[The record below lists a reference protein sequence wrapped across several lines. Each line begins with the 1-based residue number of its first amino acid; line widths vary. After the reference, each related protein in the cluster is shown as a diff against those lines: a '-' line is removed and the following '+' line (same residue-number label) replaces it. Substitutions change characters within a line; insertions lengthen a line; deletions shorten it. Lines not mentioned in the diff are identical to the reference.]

1 MYLENNFW
9 GRLVFFN
16 EHAATKIK
24 GSSMLDPLN
33 ASYPV
38 LTLRDIVVFPFMIV
52 PLFVGRE
59 KSVRALEEVMQDD
72 KQILLSSQ
80 KDPAEDDPDKDG
92 IFSVGVLANVLQLLK
107 LPDGTVKVLVEGQS
121 RVKITEYLDND
132 SFFEARAEHLEE
144 TEGDTKAIE
153 ALLQNVSREFERYAK
168 IKKNIPE
175 EALSAVSEA
184 TEPTIL
190 ADLVSGHLGVDL
202 DQKQNLLETLSVSDR
217 LEQVY
222 GLMQGEMSVLKVE
235 KKIKTR
241 VKSQMERTQREY
253 YLNEQMKAIQK
264 ELGDGEDGLT
274 EIAELEERIRE
285 TKLSTEAL
293 DKTEA
298 ELKKLKNMSPMSA
311 EATVVRNYLDWL
323 LSLPWGTKS
332 RIKKDLDRAQSILDI
347 DHYSLDK
354 VKERI
359 IEYLAVQQRSA
370 KLKGPIMC
378 LVGPPGVG
386 KTSLGKSVA
395 KATGREF
402 IRISLG
408 GVRDESE
415 IRGHRR
421 TYIGSMPGKIIQ
433 ALKKAKT
440 TNPLILLDDIDKM
453 GQDFRGDPASAML
466 EVLDP
471 EQNSTFI
478 DHYLEVE
485 YDLSNVMFL
494 TTANSYNMP
503 GPLLD
508 RMEIIPLAGY
518 TEDEKRE
525 IARRHLVAKQVKNHG
540 LKKNEFEITD
550 DAINEIIRRYTRE
563 SGVRNLEREIAKLA
577 RKAVTKIIKKEFRDI
592 KITSENINDFL
603 GVKKFRYG
611 LAEKEDQVGVV
622 TGLAWT
628 SVGGDLL
635 SIEALC
641 LPGKG
646 RMKTTGKLGDVM
658 KESIDAASSYVR
670 SISPQIGVKPTR
682 FDKLDIHVH
691 VPEGATP
698 KDGPSAGLAM
708 VTSIVSVLT
717 GIPVRKDIAMTGEVT
732 LRGNAL
738 AIGGLKEKLLA
749 ALRGGIKTVLIPEE
763 NEKDLAEIPDNVKNG
778 LTIIPVNNVSQVLE
792 KALIDRPKEIEWDE
806 TAEENQTSAVNVEPE
821 AAVRTH

>member
-1 MYLENNFW
+1 M
-9 GRLVFFN
+9 
-16 EHAATKIK
+16 
-24 GSSMLDPLN
+24 
-33 ASYPV
+33 
-38 LTLRDIVVFPFMIV
+38 
-52 PLFVGRE
+52 
-59 KSVRALEEVMQDD
+59 
-72 KQILLSSQ
+72 
-80 KDPAEDDPDKDG
+80 
-92 IFSVGVLANVLQLLK
+92 GVLANVLQLLK

-121 RVKITEYLDND
+121 RVKINEFIDNPN
-132 SFFEARAEHLEE
+132 FFEATAEYVEE
-144 TEGDTKAIE
+144 DMGDDATIE
-153 ALLQNVSREFERYAK
+153 ALLRTVSEEFERYAK
-168 IKKNIPE
+168 IKKNVPE
-175 EALSAVSEA
+175 EALTAIANS
-184 TEPTIL
+184 TEPDKL
-190 ADLVSGHLGVDL
+190 ADLAAGHLGIEVAD
-202 DQKQNLLETLSVSDR
+202 KQDLLETLIVSER
-217 LEQVY
+217 LEKIY
-222 GLMQGEMSVLKVE
+222 GLMQGEMSVLQVE

-264 ELGDGEDGLT
+264 ELGDGEEGQN
-274 EIAELEERIRE
+274 EVAELEERINGM
-285 TKLSTEAL
+285 KLSKEAL
-293 DKTEA
+293 DKANA
-298 ELKKLKNMSPMSA
+298 EIKKLKNMSPMSA
-311 EATVVRNYLDWL
+311 EATVVRNYLDWM
-323 LSLPWGTKS
+323 LSIPWGTKS
-332 RIKKDLDRAQSILDI
+332 RVKKDLGRAQRILDE

-359 IEYLAVQQRSA
+359 VEYLAVQQRSS
-370 KLKGPIMC
+370 KLRGPIMC

-433 ALKKAKT
+433 AMKKAKT
-440 TNPLILLDDIDKM
+440 TNPLILLDEIDKM

-471 EQNSTFI
+471 EQNSTFV

-494 TTANSYNMP
+494 TTSNSYNMP

-518 TEDEKRE
+518 TEEEKCE
-525 IARRHLVAKQVKNHG
+525 IARRHLIDKAVKNHG
-540 LKKNEFEITD
+540 LKKGEFELTD
-550 DAINEIIRRYTRE
+550 SALSSMIQHYTRE
-563 SGVRNLEREIAKLA
+563 AGVRNLEREVAKVA
-577 RKAVTKIIKKEFRDI
+577 RKAVTKIVKGEEETVTVTAD
-592 KITSENINDFL
+592 NLDDFL
-603 GVKKFRYG
+603 GVRKFRYG

-622 TGLAWT
+622 TGLAYT

-635 SIEALC
+635 HIEALK

-670 SISPQIGVKPTR
+670 SISPKIGVKPPQ
-682 FDKLDIHVH
+682 FDTLDIHVH

-749 ALRGGIKTVLIPEE
+749 ALRGGITTVFIPEE
-763 NEKDLAEIPDNVKNG
+763 NEKDIADLPDSVKDG
-778 LTIIPVNNVSQVLE
+778 LDIIPVSHVSEVLAQ
-792 KALIDRPKEIEWDE
+792 ALVDTPEPIEWDQA
-806 TAEENQTSAVNVEPE
+806 AEDASAAER
-821 AAVRTH
+821 AKQAQSSAQITH